1 MLVEEESAEMAAD
14 PHGVTAARVQFGLMV
29 KGTEAV
35 EPLPLGI
42 TEKEAVRSLA
52 NSNALRGGRGLQKR
66 VLAVRTVTPWEAL

>member
-1 MLVEEESAEMAAD
+1 METEELAPVA
-14 PHGVTAARVQFGLMV
+14 HGVTAAQVQFGLMV
-29 KGTEAV
+29 KGTDAV

-42 TEKEAVRSLA
+42 TEKEAHKSLV